1 MGEPI
6 SVLTSHRVFDLE
18 STRRQI
24 SDIDRDGL
32 ISDLL
37 VATRRLARSRIA
49 GSDPAVCEE
58 CQLAFV
64 GDKQPHLETCRTG
77 QVLDLLD
84 RIRAFKENPTPIG
97 KEYVQNE
104 IPSCAKVATL
114 TRAETEQEASTEF
127 HEPWYRSSAGD
138 VYEQIISQSEI
149 IVAKASGPAAHR
161 RRIAERIV
169 ACVNFCAG
177 IPTSIL
183 EDEQLRADLI
193 LNVDCVTAVEELLAE
208 PVTEISLGKKP
219 PKKVGQI

>member
-49 GSDPAVCEE
+49 GFDPAVCEE
-58 CQLAFV
+58 CQLGFV
-64 GDKQPHLETCRTG
+64 GDKQPHLEKCRTG

-84 RIRAFKENPTPIG
+84 RIRALKENPTPIG
-97 KEYVQNE
+97 KENTQTKDE
-104 IPSCAKVATL
+104 PCAKARTL
-114 TRAETEQEASTEF
+114 SRAETEQEASTEF
-127 HEPWYRSSAGD
+127 HEPWYCQSAGEAYD
-138 VYEQIISQSEI
+138 QIISQSEI
-149 IVAKASGPAAHR
+149 IVATASGPAAHR

-193 LNVDCVTAVEELLAE
+193 LNLDCVTAVDELLPG
-208 PVTEISLGKKP
+208 PVEVKR
-219 PKKVGQI
+219 